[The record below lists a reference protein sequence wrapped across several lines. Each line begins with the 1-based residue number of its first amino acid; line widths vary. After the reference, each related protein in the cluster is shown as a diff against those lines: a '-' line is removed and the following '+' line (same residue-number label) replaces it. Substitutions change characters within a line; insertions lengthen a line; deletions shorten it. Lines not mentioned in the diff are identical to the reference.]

1 MLCTLHEYMTKLCTL
16 KVDIEN
22 VTICSQNNKKHLFL
36 IHHSYNKR
44 HTHLTSLSPCTIFS
58 SITQTQRVKPL
69 SLLFFVSFKFSNPTF
84 VMARPTPTSAHK
96 EHQER

>member
-1 MLCTLHEYMTKLCTL
+1 MLCTLHESMTKLCTL

-22 VTICSQNNKKHLFL
+22 ATICSQNNKKHIFL
-36 IHHSYNKR
+36 IQCSYNG
-44 HTHLTSLSPCTIFS
+44 HTHLTSLFPHINFS
-58 SITQTQRVKPL
+58 FITQTQRVKPL

-84 VMARPTPTSAHK
+84 EMARPTPTSSHK